1 MKRMKKM
8 IPAAFVLST
17 ALFVAPGFSSA
28 DGSNTAPVREKVSL
42 VNSSGQQLTE
52 TQQTNDFKS
61 LIPLPNNPNDLFP
74 TSTSSYVKD
83 GNIVD
88 YAYLSR
94 NAQEDK
100 QAANGSSIG
109 SETLQWGSIVVLP
122 DGKVVHA
129 EEQKNIYITKDG
141 YRIEDIPNA
150 PEHYEPWEWGP
161 TSNIIIESFN
171 KGQKLYTIGLSK
183 EYIQKTQNRGYPIDA
198 KVKSSYRWDLIS
210 QDLVGKN
217 QGMSLAHTVR
227 HGMSHEVQVGLS
239 YTLGMEVGLEGIA
252 SVNQSI
258 TASFGYTFGMTQEV
272 EETRTFYYNPITDY
286 RYPYYRGAIYQGKV
300 KYSVEPNEKFKE
312 FVNSDYSYGI
322 HNIPGSKL
330 QFQGEQEVPVNMFA
344 IVNSQ

>member
-42 VNSSGQQLTE
+42 VNSSGQQLAE

-88 YAYLSR
+88 YVYIDR
-94 NAQEDK
+94 YAQETKEDI
-100 QAANGSSIG
+100 QGAYDVI
-109 SETLQWGSIVVLP
+109 QWNSIVVLP

-129 EEQKNIYITKDG
+129 DEGKKITITKDG
-141 YRIEDIPNA
+141 YEIKDD
-150 PEHYEPWEWGP
+150 GFGGL
-161 TSNIIIESFN
+161 TTVTVKSF
-171 KGQKLYTIGLSK
+171 KSGQKLYTVGLSK
-183 EYIQKTQNRGYPIDA
+183 EYIENTQNSGYPIDA
-198 KVKSSYRWDLIS
+198 KVQSSYRWDLIS

-258 TASFGYTFGMTQEV
+258 TASFGYTFGMTSEV
-272 EETRTFYYNPITDY
+272 EETRTFYYNPIPDY

-300 KYSVEPNEKFKE
+300 KYSVQPNEKFKE
-312 FVNSDYSYGI
+312 HINSGFAYGLFV
-322 HNIPGSKL
+322 IPGTKY
-330 QFQGEQEVPVNMFA
+330 QFKTEQEVPVNMFA

>member
-1 MKRMKKM
+1 MKRMKKI

-42 VNSSGQQLTE
+42 VNSSGQQLAE

-88 YAYLSR
+88 YVYLDSY
-94 NAQEDK
+94 AQETK
-100 QAANGSSIG
+100 ENYNFISYEQP
-109 SETLQWGSIVVLP
+109 LQWGNVVILP
-122 DGKVVHA
+122 DGKIVHA
-129 EEQKNIYITKDG
+129 DEEKRVTITKDG
-141 YRIEDIPNA
+141 YKIEDIP
-150 PEHYEPWEWGP
+150 GSM
-161 TSNIIIESFN
+161 TQITVESFN
-171 KGQKLYTIGLSK
+171 KGQKLYTLGLSK
-183 EYIQKTQNRGYPIDA
+183 EYFEKIKQYGYPLDA

-252 SVNQSI
+252 TVNQSI

-300 KYSVEPNEKFKE
+300 KYSVEPNEAFKNAINEANSTFAFHGISFVQGTTWKFK
-312 FVNSDYSYGI
+312 N
-322 HNIPGSKL
+322 
-330 QFQGEQEVPVNMFA
+330 EQEIPVNMFA

>member
-42 VNSSGQQLTE
+42 VNSSGQQLAE

-88 YAYLSR
+88 YVYIDHY
-94 NAQEDK
+94 AQETKEDIYP
-100 QAANGSSIG
+100 ADDALEWNNI
-109 SETLQWGSIVVLP
+109 IVLP

-129 EEQKNIYITKDG
+129 DEGKDITITKDG
-141 YRIEDIPNA
+141 YEIKDNP
-150 PEHYEPWEWGP
+150 PGYP
-161 TSNIIIESFN
+161 TTFKVRSF
-171 KGQKLYTIGLSK
+171 KAGQKLYTLGLSK
-183 EYIQKTQNRGYPIDA
+183 DYIEKTKNSGYLIDA

-258 TASFGYTFGMTQEV
+258 TASFGYTFGMTSEV

-312 FVNSDYSYGI
+312 YINSNYAYGI
-322 HNIPGSKL
+322 PFIPGTKFEFKS
-330 QFQGEQEVPVNMFA
+330 QQEVPVNMFA

>member
-42 VNSSGQQLTE
+42 VNSSGQQLAE

-83 GNIVD
+83 GNVVD
-88 YAYLSR
+88 YVYLDR
-94 NAQEDK
+94 YAQESK
-100 QAANGSSIG
+100 VTTQADY
-109 SETLQWGSIVVLP
+109 EELQWGSIVVLP

-183 EYIQKTQNRGYPIDA
+183 EYIQKTQNSGYPIDA
-198 KVKSSYRWDLIS
+198 K
-210 QDLVGKN
+210 
-217 QGMSLAHTVR
+217 
-227 HGMSHEVQVGLS
+227 
-239 YTLGMEVGLEGIA
+239 
-252 SVNQSI
+252 
-258 TASFGYTFGMTQEV
+258 
-272 EETRTFYYNPITDY
+272 
-286 RYPYYRGAIYQGKV
+286 
-300 KYSVEPNEKFKE
+300 
-312 FVNSDYSYGI
+312 
-322 HNIPGSKL
+322 
-330 QFQGEQEVPVNMFA
+330 
-344 IVNSQ
+344 